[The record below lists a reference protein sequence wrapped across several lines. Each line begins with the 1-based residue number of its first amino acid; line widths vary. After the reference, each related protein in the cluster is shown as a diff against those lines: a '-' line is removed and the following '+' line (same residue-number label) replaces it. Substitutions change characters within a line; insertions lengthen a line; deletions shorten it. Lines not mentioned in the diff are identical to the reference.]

1 MRDVAVVNIIRLMR
15 LMWRNVLVLILVI
28 RLAACLF
35 LMMRLLNLLVRYR
48 GIDYSVFVGGVF
60 VK

>member
-28 RLAACLF
+28 RLAVCLF
-35 LMMRLLNLLVRYR
+35 LMMHLRNLLVRCQ
-48 GIDYSVFVGGVF
+48 GINNSVFVSGVF

>member
-28 RLAACLF
+28 RLAVCLF
-35 LMMRLLNLLVRYR
+35 LMMRLLNLLVKYR
-48 GIDYSVFVGGVF
+48 GIDYVFSSW
-60 VK
+60 